1 MLHMP
6 GTAFRHR
13 YGIQPF
19 RPKRGRFVCMCSA
32 IPANAHLGFKTLSDS
47 DLCIGV
53 DNHSCVM
60 SMKRALSSDVV
71 GVACRPRVASSQE
84 TKVDDGA
91 ASCVVMGGH
100 VITLCMFEQEATQK
114 MHRC

>member
-1 MLHMP
+1 MH
-6 GTAFRHR
+6 
-13 YGIQPF
+13 I
-19 RPKRGRFVCMCSA
+19 
-32 IPANAHLGFKTLSDS
+32 LGFKILCNSE
-47 DLCIGV
+47 LCIGV

-71 GVACRPRVASSQE
+71 GVACRPRVASLQE
-84 TKVDDGA
+84 TNVDDGA

-100 VITLCMFEQEATQK
+100 VITWRMFDQEATQK